1 MNNRRSY
8 KIKSKVW
15 EYVLLFCLLFLYI
28 FPFILVLIN
37 SFKDKSDV
45 IRNPMAIIGAHGF
58 KITNYAE
65 AMRKMN
71 YINAFGN
78 SLFITITGVVLI
90 VVLSSMTAYL
100 FARNNS
106 IICKVIFSMM
116 VISMVIP
123 FQVLMIPIVS
133 IYGASLNILNSKL
146 TLIFMH
152 VGFGVSMGMFLFHG
166 AIKGSIP
173 LELEEAAEID
183 GCGKIRTFFNI
194 VFPLLKPTSATLI
207 VIDALAI
214 WNDYLLPSLVL
225 GKKNLYTLPITAR
238 VFHGTYS
245 SDYGLMMAGL
255 ILSVIPILILYVVL
269 QKNIIEGV
277 VSGSVKG

>member
-1 MNNRRSY
+1 
-8 KIKSKVW
+8 V
-15 EYVLLFCLLFLYI
+15 C
-28 FPFILVLIN
+28 IN
-37 SFKDKSDV
+37 SFKEKSDI
-45 IRNPMAIIGAHGF
+45 IRNPMAIIGEQGF
-58 KITNYAE
+58 RIANYIE
-65 AMRKMN
+65 AMEKMN
-71 YINAFGN
+71 YFQAFGN
-78 SLFITITGVVLI
+78 SLIITIFSVTLI

-100 FARNNS
+100 FARTDWK
-106 IICKVIFSMM
+106 ICKFIFSLMI
-116 VISMVIP
+116 ISMVIP

-133 IYGASLNILNSKL
+133 IYGASLNILNSKI

-166 AIKGSIP
+166 AIKSTIP
-173 LELEEAAEID
+173 IEMEEAARID
-183 GCGKIRTFFNI
+183 GCGKTKTFFRI
-194 VFPLLKPTSATLI
+194 VFPLLKPTCATLI

-255 ILSVIPILILYVVL
+255 ILSVLPILILYVVL

-277 VSGSVKG
+277 VSGAVKG